1 MKKFKF
7 FFILILFLVSCNSL
21 NKSLNVQLLGPML
34 ESVNEEGKLQYSGKI
49 VNKSGAVVRNV
60 LFRFIVEND
69 QGSIIEAV
77 TVVVD
82 GVNGE
87 YILQNEVV
95 DFEFTLRSRP
105 NKIFSKEFSIDY
117 KSSGEDL

>member
-117 KSSGEDL
+117 KSSGEDS

>member
-49 VNKSGAVVRNV
+49 VNKSKAVVRNV

-77 TVVVD
+77 TIAVD

>member
-1 MKKFKF
+1 
-7 FFILILFLVSCNSL
+7 
-21 NKSLNVQLLGPML
+21 ML

-117 KSSGEDL
+117 KSSGEDS

>member
-117 KSSGEDL
+117 KSTGEDS

>member
-49 VNKSGAVVRNV
+49 VNKSGAVARNV

-117 KSSGEDL
+117 KSSGEDS

>member
-49 VNKSGAVVRNV
+49 VNKSKAVVRNV

-117 KSSGEDL
+117 KSSGEDS

>member
-105 NKIFSKEFSIDY
+105 NKIFSKVFSIDY
-117 KSSGEDL
+117 KSSGEDS

>member
-1 MKKFKF
+1 
-7 FFILILFLVSCNSL
+7 
-21 NKSLNVQLLGPML
+21 ML

-49 VNKSGAVVRNV
+49 VNKSEAVVRNV

-77 TVVVD
+77 TIAVD

-117 KSSGEDL
+117 KSTGEDS

>member
-49 VNKSGAVVRNV
+49 VNKSEAVVRNV

-117 KSSGEDL
+117 KSSGEDS

>member
-49 VNKSGAVVRNV
+49 VNKFEAVVRNV

-77 TVVVD
+77 TIAVD

>member
-1 MKKFKF
+1 
-7 FFILILFLVSCNSL
+7 
-21 NKSLNVQLLGPML
+21 ML

-49 VNKSGAVVRNV
+49 VNKSEAVVRNV

-77 TVVVD
+77 TIAVD